1 MYVMMVAFVVNMTL
15 RFHTLI
21 LWNENDL
28 RLCVK
33 LDISKA
39 AVSGFLLST
48 ATQGLI
54 NFFAVTGGRL
64 LPAWTDL
71 ALCWLQPSDLII
83 CVPCAF

>member
-1 MYVMMVAFVVNMTL
+1 MYAMMVTFHVVNMAL
-15 RFHTLI
+15 SFHTLI

-28 RLCVK
+28 CLCVK

-39 AVSGFLLST
+39 AVSGCLLST

-64 LPAWTDL
+64 VPAWTDL
-71 ALCWLQPSDLII
+71 ALC
-83 CVPCAF
+83 